1 MASVV
6 VVADAGAWK
15 DEMCRVLSDEGFDVH
30 APTSLDNL
38 CDRSTIDALIVDA
51 ESSSAAQL
59 LTPAARRVRIAAPIL
74 ALSRSGDETGPN
86 LAQALGADQFVP
98 TRATPREV
106 VARVRALLRRF
117 PPSHRPLDEVLEAGH
132 LAVAPARREAIVAGV
147 VVPLVGR
154 EVEVLATLVAR
165 CGRVVT
171 RAELAV
177 GGLAHEVTD
186 SSIDLVVRRLREKLE
201 AVGQRRVIT
210 TVRGVGFRLD
220 PVDDIETRDLE
231 GVG

>member
-6 VVADAGAWK
+6 VVADAGPWK
-15 DEMCRVLSDEGFDVH
+15 DEMCRVLSEEGFEVH
-30 APTSLDNL
+30 GPTNL
-38 CDRSTIDALIVDA
+38 GHLVDQSTIDALIVDA
-51 ESSSAAQL
+51 ESDLAAQL
-59 LTPAARRVRIAAPIL
+59 LGPSARRVRAAAPIL
-74 ALSRSGDETGPN
+74 ALSCSGDNTGPN
-86 LAQALGADQFVP
+86 VAQALGADQFVP

-117 PPSHRPLDEVLEAGH
+117 PPSRRSVDEVLEAGH
-132 LAVAPARREAIVAGV
+132 LAVAPGRREAIVAGA

-165 CGRVVT
+165 SGRVVP
-171 RAELAV
+171 RSELAV

-201 AVGQRRVIT
+201 AVDSRRVIT

-220 PVDDIETRDLE
+220 PVEDLETIDLE